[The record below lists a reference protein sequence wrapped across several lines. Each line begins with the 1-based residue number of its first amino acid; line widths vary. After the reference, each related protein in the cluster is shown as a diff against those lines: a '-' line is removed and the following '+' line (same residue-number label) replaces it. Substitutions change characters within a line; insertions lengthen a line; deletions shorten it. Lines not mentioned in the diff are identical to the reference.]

1 MVSSGQRGDYG
12 FGLPVEIAI
21 KVCGGR
27 FSAQSAEP
35 ACGVAS
41 LARADL
47 RRGAM
52 EGVIVGAIVRGV
64 EQRHGTE
71 LQ

>member
-1 MVSSGQRGDYG
+1 MAFFQI
-12 FGLPVEIAI
+12 IAQI
-21 KVCGGR
+21 
-27 FSAQSAEP
+27 
-35 ACGVAS
+35 
-41 LARADL
+41 
-47 RRGAM
+47 RRQN